1 MKPEELKP
9 FLEFMKEHG
18 LIYLAVEKPAFKLV
32 LAREGASGLAA
43 PPVRPAG
50 EPAAAQ
56 AAAPAGEAP
65 PAPPA
70 GTVTVTS
77 PLVGTFYR
85 APSPG
90 APVFAEVGQEVKVGD
105 TLCIVEAMKV
115 MNQVK
120 SEVSGKVLEIQ
131 VENGQP
137 VEFGQPMFLIA
148 KK

>member
-43 PPVRPAG
+43 PP
-50 EPAAAQ
+50 EKILESAAKETQELANL
-56 AAAPAGEAP
+56 
-65 PAPPA
+65 
-70 GTVTVTS
+70 VYLKS

-85 APSPG
+85 APLPESP
-90 APVFAEVGQEVKVGD
+90 PFVEVGSPVKKDD

-120 SEVSGKVLEIQ
+120 SEVNGKILEIQ

-137 VEFGQPMFLIA
+137 VEFGQPMFLIV